1 MSKALEVKD
10 LKKYYI
16 QKKVVKKVV
25 APLAVVFNC
34 PKCGYPKCCNCTMYG

>member
-1 MSKALEVKD
+1 MGKR
-10 LKKYYI
+10 KKS

-34 PKCGYPKCCNCTMYG
+34 PKCSYPKCCKCTLY